1 MTLLSA
7 ILVGVLFAQS
17 TYLVLQR
24 SFVRI
29 LFGIILLAN
38 AANLAVLTMSGDPT
52 GRGAPIAAG
61 ETAITADPL
70 PQALIL
76 TAIVIGFGVAA
87 YFIALLYRTFLDW
100 KTTDVAILFSKSAP
114 EEPSKKS

>member
-1 MTLLSA
+1 MTLLSS

-17 TYLVLQR
+17 VYLILQK

-29 LFGIILLAN
+29 LFGVILLSN
-38 AANLAVLTMSGDPT
+38 AANLTMLTMSGDPAR
-52 GRGAPIAAG
+52 RGAPIADG
-61 ETAITADPL
+61 EVVFAADPL

-100 KTTDVAILFSKSAP
+100 KTTDVEILFNKSVPEDPSSKS
-114 EEPSKKS
+114 